1 MTRLRA
7 AGQVGSAARHARQ
20 GRAHLSADAQHDDVA
35 LELRPSVST
44 TRWLGSL
51 SSVVEVNLVGNRPDV
66 VRAFRPAG
74 PRRHAGIVSGMIGF
88 RPPCLSH
95 TFAQG

>member
-1 MTRLRA
+1 MTRLLRA
-7 AGQVGSAARHARQ
+7 SQLDSASRHACQR
-20 GRAHLSADAQHDDVA
+20 RAHLSADAKHDDVA
-35 LELRPSVST
+35 LDLRECLDDLFG
-44 TRWLGSL
+44 RLAEQR
-51 SSVVEVNLVGNRPDV
+51 VEVNLVGNRPDV